1 MAMETTDNGN
11 LRFGLFEFNRRS
23 MELRRSGVRVK
34 LQDQPGQILAALLEV
49 PGDLVSREEL
59 RKRLWPADTFVDFD
73 HSLNTAIKRLRDALG
88 DSADN
93 PIFVETL
100 SRRGYRFMAPL
111 GGVANGNGNGYATR
125 NNGAINNNGDAG
137 TKAGAAIA

>member
-1 MAMETTDNGN
+1 MATQQGTSGN
-11 LRFGLFEFNRRS
+11 VRFGQFEFNRQTG
-23 MELRRSGVRVK
+23 ELRRNGARIK
-34 LQDQPGQILAALLEV
+34 LQEQPGQILAALLEA

-59 RKRLWPADTFVDFD
+59 RKRLWDTDTFVDFD

-93 PIFVETL
+93 PVFVETL

-111 GGVANGNGNGYATR
+111 SSAAAVNGNGKNGDW
-125 NNGAINNNGDAG
+125 NGASSNGH
-137 TKAGAAIA
+137 